1 MMPNLD
7 SSQRRCQNKAG
18 RDLTESLLE
27 APHDAI
33 VLTQFPI
40 VGTLEGD

>member
-1 MMPNLD
+1 MANLD
-7 SSQRRCQNKAG
+7 SSQRRCQKQGG

-33 VLTQFPI
+33 VLAQFPI